1 MPGYDADSPWM
12 TAMRRRQKLY
22 YGMLAATLIMYI
34 VLVGL
39 VYFGFRLIGDAGSS
53 LTGIRNASMGVI
65 LVLVLFS
72 IIVGVYQLRRHRR
85 LMVSVPEANGNC
97 CPFCHR
103 NMKSAGDD
111 RLACGSCKK
120 EEPTEVIHDYWTMY
134 ALDMIEAAHWMKESK
149 SRDWKG
155 MRGSLARFRK
165 KITGSPFFGVLY
177 FFSLL
182 AVLSVGLSY
191 FTSQSFLAVFI
202 GYFPLMLIMA
212 GILQTGIG
220 RSRRKGATS
229 HCSACEYQCPPSGP
243 CPECCPECG
252 ADWQAAGA
260 IIKGLRTRTPKKMLA
275 GITMML
281 LGAVLMFSPLANM
294 NWKYR
299 LLPTNS
305 LIAQTTGTGGFTYDE
320 WNVLRLRTLS
330 REQVLTLS
338 QGLLDKRVR
347 KGYASTDADNWL
359 VAQIKLG
366 SWPND
371 LVERYYLEN
380 IEFSLEGSIQARIGA
395 TVRVELNSVYRHT
408 SSSGSDTPF
417 VFIGDF
423 RVNGV
428 SVPDTR
434 AKSVIAALSMNHYDV
449 ALELEIPPGEE
460 VRVQLDIWLVFAPFN
475 SLNGTIIW
483 QEDGTPLIPPGV
495 AWDRKITLEH
505 VIEVTEE

>member
-1 MPGYDADSPWM
+1 
-12 TAMRRRQKLY
+12 
-22 YGMLAATLIMYI
+22 
-34 VLVGL
+34 
-39 VYFGFRLIGDAGSS
+39 
-53 LTGIRNASMGVI
+53 
-65 LVLVLFS
+65 
-72 IIVGVYQLRRHRR
+72 
-85 LMVSVPEANGNC
+85 
-97 CPFCHR
+97 
-103 NMKSAGDD
+103 
-111 RLACGSCKK
+111 
-120 EEPTEVIHDYWTMY
+120 
-134 ALDMIEAAHWMKESK
+134 
-149 SRDWKG
+149 
-155 MRGSLARFRK
+155 
-165 KITGSPFFGVLY
+165 
-177 FFSLL
+177 
-182 AVLSVGLSY
+182 
-191 FTSQSFLAVFI
+191 
-202 GYFPLMLIMA
+202 
-212 GILQTGIG
+212 
-220 RSRRKGATS
+220 
-229 HCSACEYQCPPSGP
+229 
-243 CPECCPECG
+243 
-252 ADWQAAGA
+252 
-260 IIKGLRTRTPKKMLA
+260 
-275 GITMML
+275 MML

-347 KGYASTDADNWL
+347 KGYTSTDADNWL

-408 SSSGSDTPF
+408 SSSASDTPF